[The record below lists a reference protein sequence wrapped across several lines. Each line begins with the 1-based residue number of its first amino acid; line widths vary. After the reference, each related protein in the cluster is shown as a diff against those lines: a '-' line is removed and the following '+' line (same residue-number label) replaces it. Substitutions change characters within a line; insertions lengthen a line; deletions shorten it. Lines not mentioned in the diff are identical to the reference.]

1 VELEGTDD
9 LSVHRRAVR
18 GARGGSR
25 ARCRAAYPIVDATG
39 HSDIAP
45 GRKTD
50 PGPVLRLAE
59 VPARGGRGAPV
70 ESALHVIASPVS
82 MKIPAV
88 VATSVVVLLIAGCSG
103 HEVVRP
109 TVNVSVGQQLI
120 DLKKA
125 REAGALSEKEYRE
138 QRESLIRSV
147 E

>member
-1 VELEGTDD
+1 
-9 LSVHRRAVR
+9 
-18 GARGGSR
+18 
-25 ARCRAAYPIVDATG
+25 
-39 HSDIAP
+39 
-45 GRKTD
+45 
-50 PGPVLRLAE
+50 
-59 VPARGGRGAPV
+59 
-70 ESALHVIASPVS
+70 